1 MTFNPFFCRAGAA
14 DIPAWSE
21 LAGRY
26 FNAQGCRLLRFLCR
40 ASAADISAVP
50 SL

>member
-1 MTFNPFFCRAGAA
+1 MPGQDF
-14 DIPAWSE
+14 
-21 LAGRY
+21 LAGI